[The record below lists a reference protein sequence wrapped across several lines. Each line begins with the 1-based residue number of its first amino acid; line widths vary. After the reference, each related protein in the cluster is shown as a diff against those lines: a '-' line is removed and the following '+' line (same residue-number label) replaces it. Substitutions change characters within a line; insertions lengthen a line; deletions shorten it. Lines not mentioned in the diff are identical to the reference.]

1 MKLHLGCGN
10 KILEGFINVDIRPD
24 EGVDVVD
31 NIRIL
36 ESIEKESVEFI
47 YCSHVLEH
55 FGRFEYL
62 DVLKRWYEVLMEGG
76 TLRLSVPDLEK
87 VFEQYKNGTSLK
99 KLLGFLYGGQTYPQ
113 NYHYIGFDF
122 NSLKEDLEMIGFK
135 NIRHWDWKKTEYS
148 HIDDFSQAYLPH
160 MEKDNGMLMSL
171 NIEADK

>member
-55 FGRFEYL
+55 FGTFH
-62 DVLKRWYEVLMEGG
+62 
-76 TLRLSVPDLEK
+76 P
-87 VFEQYKNGTSLK
+87 
-99 KLLGFLYGGQTYPQ
+99 
-113 NYHYIGFDF
+113 
-122 NSLKEDLEMIGFK
+122 
-135 NIRHWDWKKTEYS
+135 
-148 HIDDFSQAYLPH
+148 FSTVCP
-160 MEKDNGMLMSL
+160 K
-171 NIEADK
+171 

>member
-10 KILEGFINVDIRPD
+10 KILEGFINVDIRPN
-24 EGVDVVD
+24 EGVDIID
-31 NIRIL
+31 NIGIL

-47 YCSHVLEH
+47 YCCHVLEH

-62 DVLKRWYEVLMEGG
+62 EVLKRWYEVLLKGG

-135 NIRHWDWKKTEYS
+135 NIRLWDWKKTEYS

-160 MEKDNGMLMSL
+160 MEKENGMLMSL